1 MYFDNIYGVK
11 FLRITIYIVY
21 SILCSS
27 KDISVTSQFVCSV
40 GEDFWVAAEV
50 EVLQWS
56 IQPTWSVH
64 YGYVIKIDYNWP
76 SALKNT
82 TIQLFACSNFKRL

>member
-11 FLRITIYIVY
+11 FLRITIHIVY

-50 EVLQWS
+50 EVLQ
-56 IQPTWSVH
+56 
-64 YGYVIKIDYNWP
+64 
-76 SALKNT
+76 
-82 TIQLFACSNFKRL
+82 